1 MRSKIL
7 LLAVI
12 LLLPSVAS
20 ARSITAG
27 DIRLMA
33 GVGPGGNV
41 GGSRLGAAAAYF
53 LLDLQATYAF
63 TRSLGAVVEVGIGG
77 AETTIP
83 FRARAGL
90 QFHIPGLRWPV
101 LPYLGLQFSV
111 AQLFNVL
118 GAELTYLGARLNL
131 GVDYL
136 LTKTWGL
143 GIVMGFDAGSTL
155 GTTPAFY
162 GTVETIGYASFAF

>member
-1 MRSKIL
+1 MRSTIL
-7 LLAVI
+7 LLAVV
-12 LLLPSVAS
+12 LLLPSIAS
-20 ARSITAG
+20 AGSIRAG

-41 GGSRLGAAAAYF
+41 GGSRLGAAAAY
-53 LLDLQATYAF
+53 LILDLQASYAF
-63 TRSLGAVVEVGIGG
+63 SRSIGAVIEVGIGG

-83 FRARAGL
+83 LRARVGL

-118 GAELTYLGARLNL
+118 GADLTYLGARLAVGL
-131 GVDYL
+131 DYL
-136 LTKTWGL
+136 LTKTWGV
-143 GIVMGFDAGSTL
+143 GAVMAFDAGSTI
-155 GTTPAFY
+155 GETPAFY
-162 GTVETIGYASFAF
+162 GTVEAIGYASFAF